1 MTATDYRT
9 AQSGDDRSEKA
20 RRAVE
25 NFRRMQ
31 PMLNNYARVFTGNPR
46 ISVEVSAMNNG
57 ATDGKKIWFRP
68 PIALG
73 ENHKHNKKLCDR
85 RDRETHLQLC
95 EACAIREEVLVT
107 IYHEIAHICYGT
119 FAQPSSKDKAELI
132 ASAVEEAGGKYAQY
146 IAERIRRTPGYIT
159 ENYMG
164 MAGTVSPFLHTIL
177 NALEDA
183 RVNNNLFLARRGT
196 KVMFDADTR
205 RVFERGVESPNP
217 DGTVTYL
224 PWNEREQN
232 LQAIIGVFCVASGYD
247 ISGWFI
253 SEVERALEDQEL
265 NELILDSVN
274 APDVREN
281 YKIAFKVLK
290 RLRELG
296 FCKRPDEPE
305 PEDQPTK
312 PGEPGDETG
321 EGEGGEPEDNADQ
334 SGEESGNEEGS
345 GSASGDSGDSGEE
358 TEEDERD
365 DSSVSGG
372 SGDTDESSDDADEP
386 ADSGDDSESDSP
398 EAEADDTG
406 DGEDE
411 TGSDES
417 APVAGN
423 SDGSPDDDSGADD
436 EGLGDDSDPQDS
448 DELHE
453 SGESD
458 EAPSQHGEPG
468 VSADVL
474 PDDGDDSG
482 DAAEG
487 EEEDEEEVT
496 SPTTDEWLDEG
507 EETERESGDPDDQ
520 MDTGADKGEGGIE
533 VKEDKPS
540 DLPMGEPEDVQA
552 GLETFGGHEHKPLTA
567 EQQLDEE
574 AVKQAVMQGLY
585 FETPSANVLGV
596 REHHF
601 GKPII
606 NDIGQNMSTAW
617 GAKLYENQMS
627 RHELGIDGDF
637 KPTEAIMGRA
647 LLKLRTVLAD
657 NQRAHNIN
665 HLKSG
670 RVNTRVLGRRA
681 PLGDERLFRKKITPG
696 KRDYFVVLGLDIS
709 GSTAGRNL
717 EMIKAAAWA
726 QADLLTRMG
735 IQFAM
740 YGYSGYHGEIRGYY
754 SGLYLDMY
762 VLKEPN
768 EPWNTKTQERLL
780 EIGPDGGNLDG
791 HNLEYM
797 RKVCDKSNATDKIIM
812 YFSDGKMPATNF
824 EEELEILVRELAICK
839 KKGYTVAGVG
849 IRTDSPSKHGLP
861 TVRIDSKDE
870 VIKVVAHLE
879 KLLRGH

>member
-9 AQSGDDRSEKA
+9 AQAGNERSEKA

-46 ISVEVSAMNNG
+46 ISVEVSATNNG

-68 PIALG
+68 PIELG

-95 EACAIREEVLVT
+95 SACAIREEVLVT

-119 FAQPSSKDKAELI
+119 FAQPSDRDKAELI
-132 ASAVEEAGGKYAQY
+132 ATAVEEAGGKYAEY
-146 IAERIRRTPGYIT
+146 IAARIRRAPGYLT

-183 RVNNNLFLARRGT
+183 RVNNNLFIARRGT
-196 KVMFDADTR
+196 KLMFDADTR

-247 ISGWFI
+247 TTGWFI
-253 SEVERALEDQEL
+253 PEVQTALEDQEL

-296 FCKRPDEPE
+296 FCVRPDEPE

-312 PGEPGDETG
+312 PGESGDETG
-321 EGEGGEPEDNADQ
+321 EGEGGKPEDNADEP
-334 SGEESGNEEGS
+334 SEESGDEENPGS
-345 GSASGDSGDSGEE
+345 
-358 TEEDERD
+358 
-365 DSSVSGG
+365 SGG
-372 SGDTDESSDDADEP
+372 
-386 ADSGDDSESDSP
+386 DSGDDSEESEEDGDGDS
-398 EAEADDTG
+398 ESTMSGGSGDGDSEDEADDTG
-406 DGEDE
+406 DDADEAGEDE
-411 TGSDES
+411 SS
-417 APVAGN
+417 PVAGN

-436 EGLGDDSDPQDS
+436 QGLGDDSDSPEP
-448 DELHE
+448 DEPSE
-453 SGESD
+453 GGESD
-458 EAPSQHGEPG
+458 EAPGQPG
-468 VSADVL
+468 APRAGADVE
-474 PDDGDDSG
+474 PDARDDSRG
-482 DAAEG
+482 ATEG
-487 EEEDEEEVT
+487 DEEEVD
-496 SPTTDEWLDEG
+496 SPTTDEWFDED
-507 EETERESGDPDDQ
+507 TERESGDPDDQ
-520 MDTGADKGEGGIE
+520 IDTGEDKGEGGIE
-533 VKEDKPS
+533 VEEHEPS
-540 DLPMGEPEDVQA
+540 SLPMGEPEDVQA
-552 GLETFGGHEHKPLTA
+552 GLNQFGHHEDKQPTA
-567 EQQLDEE
+567 EEVADNE
-574 AVKQAVMQGLY
+574 AIAQAIMQGMY
-585 FETPSANVLGV
+585 FETPSVNVVGV

-601 GKPII
+601 GKPLV

-617 GAKLYENQMS
+617 GSRLYEGQMS

-637 KPTEAIMGRA
+637 KPTENIMGRA

-657 NQRAHNIN
+657 NQRAHNVN

-681 PLGDERLFRKKITPG
+681 PFGDERLFRKKITPG
-696 KRDYFVVLGLDIS
+696 KRDYFVVLGLDVS
-709 GSTAGRNL
+709 GSTAGRNI

-735 IQFAM
+735 IPFAM
-740 YGYSGYHGEIRGYY
+740 YGYSGYHGQIREYY

-762 VLKEPN
+762 VLKEAN

-797 RKVCDKSNATDKIIM
+797 RKVCDQSNATDKIIM
-812 YFSDGKMPATNF
+812 YFSDGKMPATNHD
-824 EEELEILVRELAICK
+824 EELEILVRELALCK
-839 KKGYTVAGVG
+839 KRGYTVCGVG

-870 VIKVVAHLE
+870 VIKVIQHLE
-879 KLLRGH
+879 KQLAR